1 MIRQAFER
9 GFTNQPK
16 RKLTTDLW
24 VSDLGNHPAKAM
36 ARILNGEQ
44 EEFTVEVKEKMQFG
58 NVLEAD
64 TAAMLA
70 HNLSSPMIA
79 QFPLYN
85 NIWSGYADLVID
97 HLSDRVTILEHKV
110 TGDKWWD
117 YKGSLP
123 RAAHVCQLWLYGRL
137 YEENYGIRPRLILY
151 YRAFGH
157 YAELELSEERHRIVA
172 EGIIDGEPVH
182 RYRLVAPDL
191 LREELEQYHLAREMP
206 AATEAELKSWDYAEE
221 AYSRL
226 LAQR

>member
-1 MIRQAFER
+1 MIREAFER
-9 GFTNQPK
+9 GFTNQPG

-36 ARILNGEQ
+36 MRVLNGEQ

-64 TAAMLA
+64 TASVLA

-85 NIWSGYADLVID
+85 DIWSGYADLVID

-110 TGDKWWD
+110 TGDKWFD

-123 RAAHVCQLWLYGRL
+123 RAAHVCQLWMYGRL
-137 YEENYGIRPRLILY
+137 YEETYGMRPRLILY

-172 EGIIDGEPVH
+172 EGMIDGEPVH
-182 RYRLVAPDL
+182 RYRLIVPDL
-191 LREELEQYHLAREMP
+191 LRQELERYYLARELP
-206 AATEAELKSWDYAEE
+206 VATEEEVKSWDYAEE
-221 AYSRL
+221 AYGRL
-226 LAQR
+226 LRGV